1 MIIRLPYQ
9 ALNRGEREKIMNKVM
24 LIGRLTKD
32 PDIRYANNEAQTC
45 IARYT
50 LAVQRNKDEAD
61 FISCVA
67 FSGAAEFAEK
77 YLAKGMKIGI
87 VGHLQSGS
95 YKNQKK
101 ETVYT
106 LDVVVE
112 SHEFCEQKKD
122 EDEEPEPQKNDRR
135 GSRR

>member
-1 MIIRLPYQ
+1 
-9 ALNRGEREKIMNKVM
+9 MNKVM

-45 IARYT
+45 IARYN

-67 FSGAAEFAEK
+67 FSGAGEFAEK
-77 YLAKGMKIGI
+77 YLKKGMRIGI

-112 SHEFCEQKKD
+112 SHEFCESKREDD
-122 EDEEPEPQKNDRR
+122 EDEPPKNERR
-135 GSRR
+135 GGRR